1 MKKIQFLITILVLA
15 AIPAIFTSC
24 KPTPEPK
31 EATIIGS
38 WIIKTATR
46 QNNEGSSQ
54 GWPGVEGQVWTF
66 DESSKVRID
75 NQEYDYTL
83 SEKKLYTS
91 YAAKYD
97 TTYFS
102 VKELTVEDMILFVV
116 EEPEQYKVGSGLK
129 IIYTF
134 YFDKKKQ

>member
-15 AIPAIFTSC
+15 ALPAIFTSC
-24 KPTPEPK
+24 KPTPEPE

-46 QNNEGSSQ
+46 QDNEGTSE

-66 DESSKVRID
+66 NESGKLSID

-83 SEKKLYTS
+83 SEKMLSTS
-91 YAAKYD
+91 YAAQYD
-97 TTYFS
+97 TTHFT
-102 VKELTVEDMILFVV
+102 VKELTVEHLTLLV
-116 EEPEQYKVGSGLK
+116 EKDASDKVNKNLK
-129 IIYTF
+129 YIFTF
-134 YFDKKKQ
+134 FFDKVK

>member
-15 AIPAIFTSC
+15 ALPAIFTSC
-24 KPTPEPK
+24 KPTPEPE

-46 QNNEGSSQ
+46 QDNKGTSG
-54 GWPGVEGQVWTF
+54 GWPCVEGQVWTF
-66 DESSKVRID
+66 DESSKVTID

-83 SEKKLYTS
+83 SEEKLYTS
-91 YAAKYD
+91 YAAAKYD

-102 VKELTVEDMILFVV
+102 VKELTVEHLTLSVV
-116 EEPEQYKVGSGLK
+116 EPKSEKVDKDLE
-129 IIYTF
+129 ITYTF
-134 YFDKKKQ
+134 DFDKVK